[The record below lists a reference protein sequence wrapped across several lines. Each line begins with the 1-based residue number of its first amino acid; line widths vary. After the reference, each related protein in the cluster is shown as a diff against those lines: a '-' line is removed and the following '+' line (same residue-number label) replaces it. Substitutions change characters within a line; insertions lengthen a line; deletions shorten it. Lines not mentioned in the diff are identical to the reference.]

1 MVKMSASFVKGT
13 ATSIK
18 HNNRDFKEKDWE
30 TKYHNHINREREKHN
45 KYLQSTP
52 IREKYDELFGEEVE
66 RYNATQKRKDRK
78 IDDYFDKVKNDKTLN
93 TQYEFIVQVG
103 TKDDFDL
110 YSNYKI
116 ANEILEEY
124 TENFED
130 RNPHLKI
137 YNAVIHNDE
146 ASPHLH
152 LNVIPVAE
160 GYKQGMKKRP
170 AFNKAIEEQGFERTG
185 DSRQVFRDWRNSELS
200 EIETLMNKR
209 EIERVKVGTNSIQSM
224 PEYKKIKGELEDK
237 KNELERT
244 KSEVVALAGDKSKKA
259 DISKLGAKYETKTVK
274 VPSGEFIGKGKLK
287 YEFKK
292 NEEQKTGNVVIPK
305 QKLDKFL
312 QDHDDLYKAN
322 QRLKRYVETDLPKEN
337 KELIDDY
344 NDLRHRFNVNVDDYN
359 DLLEQKRSLEKENKT
374 LKDTV
379 KSLKKEI
386 GSIYLNV
393 KDAFKRILGDSKQ
406 LKDVLKGITHEISK
420 NAPRG
425 EFERL
430 NENENKQER
439 TRSRG
444 MSR

>member
-1 MVKMSASFVKGT
+1 MFVIKPQSVAAKELSPFQTKIIGNGNFGIYQRLTRRGPACWIGSTRTFRHGNFQASAHVTVEVRSDDNEGIVKADKTPRPGAGS
-13 ATSIK
+13 ATS
-18 HNNRDFKEKDWE
+18 W
-30 TKYHNHINREREKHN
+30 
-45 KYLQSTP
+45 
-52 IREKYDELFGEEVE
+52 
-66 RYNATQKRKDRK
+66 
-78 IDDYFDKVKNDKTLN
+78 
-93 TQYEFIVQVG
+93 
-103 TKDDFDL
+103 
-110 YSNYKI
+110 
-116 ANEILEEY
+116 
-124 TENFED
+124 
-130 RNPHLKI
+130 
-137 YNAVIHNDE
+137 
-146 ASPHLH
+146 
-152 LNVIPVAE
+152 
-160 GYKQGMKKRP
+160 
-170 AFNKAIEEQGFERTG
+170 
-185 DSRQVFRDWRNSELS
+185 
-200 EIETLMNKR
+200 
-209 EIERVKVGTNSIQSM
+209 
-224 PEYKKIKGELEDK
+224 
-237 KNELERT
+237 
-244 KSEVVALAGDKSKKA
+244 
-259 DISKLGAKYETKTVK
+259 
-274 VPSGEFIGKGKLK
+274 
-287 YEFKK
+287 FKK

>member
-1 MVKMSASFVKGT
+1 M
-13 ATSIK
+13 
-18 HNNRDFKEKDWE
+18 
-30 TKYHNHINREREKHN
+30 
-45 KYLQSTP
+45 
-52 IREKYDELFGEEVE
+52 
-66 RYNATQKRKDRK
+66 
-78 IDDYFDKVKNDKTLN
+78 
-93 TQYEFIVQVG
+93 
-103 TKDDFDL
+103 
-110 YSNYKI
+110 
-116 ANEILEEY
+116 
-124 TENFED
+124 
-130 RNPHLKI
+130 
-137 YNAVIHNDE
+137 
-146 ASPHLH
+146 
-152 LNVIPVAE
+152 
-160 GYKQGMKKRP
+160 
-170 AFNKAIEEQGFERTG
+170 
-185 DSRQVFRDWRNSELS
+185 
-200 EIETLMNKR
+200 
-209 EIERVKVGTNSIQSM
+209 
-224 PEYKKIKGELEDK
+224 
-237 KNELERT
+237 
-244 KSEVVALAGDKSKKA
+244 
-259 DISKLGAKYETKTVK
+259 
-274 VPSGEFIGKGKLK
+274 PSGEFIGKGKLK

>member
-1 MVKMSASFVKGT
+1 MIKMSASFVKGT

-30 TKYHNHINREREKHN
+30 TKYHNHINREREKDN

-160 GYKQGMKKRP
+160 GYKQGMRKRP

-244 KSEVVALAGDKSKKA
+244 KSEVVALAGDTSKKA

-274 VPSGEFIGKGKLK
+274 VPSGEKFLGHEFTKTVQKTTGNLIIS
-287 YEFKK
+287 ETDFKK
-292 NEEQKTGNVVIPK
+292 LDQALKHGRIKEEQLNKILN
-305 QKLDKFL
+305 
-312 QDHDDLYKAN
+312 
-322 QRLKRYVETDLPKEN
+322 TDIHKEN
-337 KELIDDY
+337 KELKDTVKELKAKTNDVIDDY
-344 NDLRHRFNVNVDDYN
+344 NSLVKDYNSLIDENKGLRATISDLREEIRLIYISTKEFLKGRTS
-359 DLLEQKRSLEKENKT
+359 DLQTFKSAFKDLIHTITNKIGNSSLENNFQKEYR
-374 LKDTV
+374 
-379 KSLKKEI
+379 KE
-386 GSIYLNV
+386 
-393 KDAFKRILGDSKQ
+393 
-406 LKDVLKGITHEISK
+406 
-420 NAPRG
+420 
-425 EFERL
+425 
-430 NENENKQER
+430 
-439 TRSRG
+439 TRQQSRG
-444 MSR
+444 MER